1 MIAVLPN
8 ALAFTLLGAIESLL
22 SAVVADGMTG
32 RRHRSNMELVA
43 QGVANVGSGLF
54 GGFCVTGTIAR
65 TATNVRAG
73 AQGPVAGIA
82 HSLFLLVFVLVAAPL
97 AGFVPLAA
105 LAAVLAVVAWDMV
118 EKPAI
123 RALLGA
129 SRGDAAVLLVTFGLT
144 IFRDLSTA
152 IVVGFA
158 LGAMLFI
165 NRMSQ
170 AVEVEELPR
179 APYSP
184 VEAADPE
191 TVVYRVSGALFFGAV
206 SAVGA
211 ALDRIGDT
219 HRVLVLDLAE
229 VTLVDSSAAN
239 MIEGLAAQGAAARG
253 GGLSERR
260 AARRC
265 GGRCWRTGRGRRWC
279 ATRRAWRRRWPGRGG
294 AGRST
299 ATRRGIDRAG
309 RAAALPSPRGGS

>member
-1 MIAVLPN
+1 MAALAGLKRLRPHWPRMLIVVALAAAAAALLRLPVATIETAFGGIPQGFPRPALPRAGMAEVIAVLPN
-8 ALAFTLLGAIESLL
+8 ALSFTLLGAIESLL

-73 AQGPVAGIA
+73 AQGPVAGMA
-82 HSLFLLVFVLVAAPL
+82 HSAFLLVFVLVAAPL

-123 RALLGA
+123 RVLLRA
-129 SRGDAAVLLVTFGLT
+129 SWGDAAVLLVTFGLT

-165 NRMSQ
+165 NRMS
-170 AVEVEELPR
+170 
-179 APYSP
+179 
-184 VEAADPE
+184 
-191 TVVYRVSGALFFGAV
+191 T
-206 SAVGA
+206 
-211 ALDRIGDT
+211 
-219 HRVLVLDLAE
+219 
-229 VTLVDSSAAN
+229 
-239 MIEGLAAQGAAARG
+239 
-253 GGLSERR
+253 
-260 AARRC
+260 
-265 GGRCWRTGRGRRWC
+265 RGR
-279 ATRRAWRRRWPGRGG
+279 GRGG
-294 AGRST
+294 AARALRAAGGGRSGDGGLPGERARSSSGRCRRSGRRST
-299 ATRRGIDRAG
+299 GSATPTGCWSSTSRG
-309 RAAALPSPRGGS
+309 